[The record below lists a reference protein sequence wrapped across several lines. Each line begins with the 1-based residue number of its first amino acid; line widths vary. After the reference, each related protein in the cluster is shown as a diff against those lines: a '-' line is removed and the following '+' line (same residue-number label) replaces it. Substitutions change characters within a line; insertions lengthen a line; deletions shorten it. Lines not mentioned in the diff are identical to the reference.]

1 MIICEGG
8 FNPLVQEYARSV
20 QSEFIDGG
28 LDVSIR
34 SSYGHPPVAVDTNNL
49 RIVLN
54 VYYLYI
60 IIIS

>member
-8 FNPLVQEYARSV
+8 FNPLLQEYARSV
-20 QSEFIDGG
+20 QSEFTDGG

-34 SSYGHPPVAVDTNNL
+34 SSYGHPPVAVDGNNL

-54 VYYLYI
+54 VFF
-60 IIIS
+60 SRF